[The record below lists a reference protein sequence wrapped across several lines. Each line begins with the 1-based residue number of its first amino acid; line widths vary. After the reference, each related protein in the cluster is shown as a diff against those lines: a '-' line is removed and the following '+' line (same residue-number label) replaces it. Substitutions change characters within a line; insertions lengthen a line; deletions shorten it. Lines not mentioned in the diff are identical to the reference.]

1 MDRRLAEDGWGQE
14 EARIQPCGFS
24 HSSRLQVD
32 QVDPARIEW
41 LFLIFLAESE
51 DQEPRWV
58 TVRYYRGLLTIYGG
72 VTFGFQCR
80 NLSVPD
86 WWVTACWMLRSWATP
101 DLSTTSSAKML
112 GSLLPISNE
121 SDEGLTQG
129 HSHDTGDRAA
139 PNWTSQIGAKAEQ
152 HFVRKWFTWT
162 GKKGWRPRLR
172 CLAVCTWAD
181 ILWGY
186 HYHLL
191 PFFLWGHWQDR
202 RLQDRNIAD
211 LWCGGTGHKPHARG
225 SSTVFS
231 GHGDRW
237 HQ

>member
-1 MDRRLAEDGWGQE
+1 MAGSPLASSAEIFRCQTGGWLLAECCVRE
-14 EARIQPCGFS
+14 LRRTFQPRVPQRCSAAFS
-24 HSSRLQVD
+24 
-32 QVDPARIEW
+32 
-41 LFLIFLAESE
+41 
-51 DQEPRWV
+51 
-58 TVRYYRGLLTIYGG
+58 
-72 VTFGFQCR
+72 
-80 NLSVPD
+80 
-86 WWVTACWMLRSWATP
+86 
-101 DLSTTSSAKML
+101 
-112 GSLLPISNE
+112 ISNE

-139 PNWTSQIGAKAEQ
+139 PNWTGQIGAKAEQ

-186 HYHLL
+186 HCHLL

-211 LWCGGTGHKPHARG
+211 LWCGGTGHKPHARQQHSFLRPWSMCIN
-225 SSTVFS
+225 SSTPHWQVASWS
-231 GHGDRW
+231 GHGLPTDELCVQILGPTGIYVIIYLSIYLPTYLSTYLPI
-237 HQ
+237 HLPIYLHFCFL